1 MNRSCVR
8 LLSVAVALLV
18 AAPAFADVFKFSG
31 AAEGADGQTLY
42 QEQHTVE
49 GSCNNGVFRP
59 LEHWVSYVRQTAG
72 GEETFAEKDLSYQSS
87 DIRPTVS
94 YQQSDFNES
103 LEISY
108 KRAEAAE
115 ILWQRPTGD
124 KERSSV
130 DVSDNLVVDAGFDNF
145 VRRNWGKVVSGQSV
159 KFRFLAPTRGT
170 DYAFVLEPAQSQVVN
185 ADHVVQI
192 RPDSTFLKFLVDPIL
207 LGYNNKGALTAYSG
221 LTNVRENS
229 DQNYTATIR
238 YTVNTYPE
246 CALTP

>member
-1 MNRSCVR
+1 MNRNSAC
-8 LLSVAVALLV
+8 LSPVAVALLV
-18 AAPAFADVFKFSG
+18 ATPAFADVFKFSG

-42 QEQHTVE
+42 EEQHTVE
-49 GSCNNGVFRP
+49 GACTDGVFQP
-59 LEHWVSYVRQTAG
+59 LEHWVNYVRQTAG
-72 GEETFAEKDLSYQSS
+72 DEETFAEKALSYQSS
-87 DIRPTVS
+87 DIRPTVNF
-94 YQQSDFNES
+94 QQSDFNES

-108 KRAEAAE
+108 GRSGAAE
-115 ILWQRPTGD
+115 VLWQRPTGD

-130 DVSDNLVVDAGFDNF
+130 DASDNLVVDAGFDNF
-145 VRRNWGKVVSGQSV
+145 VRRNWGKVVGGQSV

-192 RPDSTFLKFLVDPIL
+192 RPDSVLLKFLVDPII
-207 LGYNNKGALTAYSG
+207 LGYNTKGALTAYSG

-238 YTVNTYPE
+238 YTINSYPE